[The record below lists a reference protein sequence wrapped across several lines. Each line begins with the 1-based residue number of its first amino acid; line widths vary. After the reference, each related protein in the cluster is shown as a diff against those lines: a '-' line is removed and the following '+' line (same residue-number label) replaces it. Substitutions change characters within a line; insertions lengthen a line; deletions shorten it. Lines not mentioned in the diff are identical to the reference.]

1 MIKKREEGAGLGPC
15 DAVQVDLSCMM
26 DGELDEGTV
35 RRVLVHL
42 EVCPRCRLFFG
53 ELRRQV
59 RVHRDA
65 FRMMAGGLG
74 ESGRAGG
81 ESQAELEDD
90 RRRLAQVFYE
100 LGKAYV
106 LVSISPSF
114 RREVASEPL
123 PILASRNRGQAL
135 LDDYLG
141 GRRFQDRRAQR
152 WNEVRSLLKGR
163 LGDKGE
169 TLRKGIRILEESLH
183 LHGSFFQAR
192 IYLGHARNLARDLEG
207 ACEEFRR
214 VLRESRQELIRGFAL
229 ENLGNAYLQM
239 GELEDAARCFR
250 RVVHGDI
257 LRREPRFFTSWF
269 NLGLTYGLQGK
280 INQSMGCFRELHDNY
295 SKQRRAVREIFSTHR
310 EISSLLNQNDT
321 FRSRLREKC
330 PGFFA
335 AR

>member
-1 MIKKREEGAGLGPC
+1 MIKKGEELSGGGPC
-15 DAVQVDLSCMM
+15 ESVQVDLSCLM
-26 DGELDEGTV
+26 DGELDDGAA

-42 EVCPRCRLFFG
+42 EVCPRCRRFFG
-53 ELRRQV
+53 ALRRQV
-59 RVHRDA
+59 RAHQDA
-65 FRMMAGGLG
+65 FRMMAGGP
-74 ESGRAGG
+74 AGG
-81 ESQAELEDD
+81 LAGRGGSGEVELD
-90 RRRLAQVFYE
+90 RRRLAQAFYE

-123 PILASRNRGQAL
+123 PIPSCRSKGRAL
-135 LDDYLG
+135 LDGYLG

-152 WNEVRSLLKGR
+152 WNEVRNLLKGR
-163 LGDKGE
+163 LGDKRE
-169 TLRKGIRILEESLH
+169 SLRKGIRILEESLE
-183 LHGSFFQAR
+183 LQADFFQAR
-192 IYLGHARNLARDLEG
+192 IYLGHARNLVGDLEG
-207 ACEEFRR
+207 ACEEFRH
-214 VLRESRQELIRGFAL
+214 VLREAREERIRGFAL
-229 ENLGNAYLQM
+229 ENLGNTYLQM
-239 GELEDAARCFR
+239 DELEDAARCFR

-295 SKQRRAVREIFSTHR
+295 SKQRQTVREIFSTHR
-310 EISSLLNQNDT
+310 EISSLLDQNDT
-321 FRSRLREKC
+321 FRNRLREKC